1 MRRGVLGALWVL
13 LAGLIIARAL
23 LPTSARAQDA
33 LTVGADSQS
42 YNLLT
47 LNLTSTE
54 TAGSGMIGEIS
65 DYFLAC
71 TPTAKGEYTGLLAG
85 KNLIVICAASWNPTL
100 DEVETPALYRL
111 WQEGARLGEVY
122 APDWYQELDGTEFAL
137 LTGMVPTS
145 LYGQSAL
152 SWTGRQ
158 GTYFPYALPEALG
171 GAGYTCLA
179 FGEDD
184 SRQTFY
190 QALGFDSFTLYGETD
205 ATAIAAA
212 CVGNQPFFAYCV
224 WTGQDCEVSLEL
236 LITALDSYG
245 LAEDTVICL
254 LTGQETECR
263 ACLFLW
269 GQGLEGSR
277 VKTPCSE
284 LDVTPT
290 LLNLLGIDF
299 DSRFLCGRDLF
310 AAVSS
315 TGSASTAMPLVSLYG
330 SAYSD
335 WVTDAGCY
343 NAKGNIF
350 FLSGDWF
357 FSDQEAARYV
367 QKVRRVVYERYAFS
381 RRVLEYN
388 YFQVAFPSAAS

>member
-1 MRRGVLGALWVL
+1 M
-13 LAGLIIARAL
+13 
-23 LPTSARAQDA
+23 
-33 LTVGADSQS
+33 GADSQS

-47 LNLTSTE
+47 LNLASTE

-65 DYFLAC
+65 DYFLSRA
-71 TPTAKGEYTGLLAG
+71 PTAKGEYTGLLAG
-85 KNLIVICAASWNPTL
+85 KNLVVICAASWNPVL
-100 DEVETPALYRL
+100 DEAQAPALYRL

-122 APDWYQELDGTEFAL
+122 APDWYQDLDGTEFAL
-137 LTGMVPTS
+137 LTGMIPTS
-145 LYGQSAL
+145 LYGQTAL

-158 GTYFPYALPEALG
+158 ETYFPYALPEAL
-171 GAGYTCLA
+171 AESGYTCLA

-184 SRQTFY
+184 SRQAAY
-190 QALGFDSFTLYGETD
+190 QALGFDAFTLYGETD
-205 ATAIAAA
+205 AAAVAAA
-212 CVGNQPFFAYCV
+212 CAGHQPFFAYCV
-224 WTGQDCEVSLEL
+224 WTDEDCETSLEML
-236 LITALDSYG
+236 TAALDGCG

-263 ACLFLW
+263 GCLFLW
-269 GQGLEGSR
+269 GPGLEGSR
-277 VKTPCSE
+277 VETACSE

-290 LLNLLGIDF
+290 LLNLLGVAY

-315 TGSASTAMPLVSLYG
+315 TGSASAAMPLVSLYG

-335 WVTDAGCY
+335 WVTDAGYY

-367 QKVRRVVYERYAFS
+367 QQVRRIVYERYAFS

-388 YFQVAFPSAAS
+388 YFQVAFSP